1 MKLTNQDFDAIR
13 RWMHRNAR
21 PLDLARWQ
29 YHFESGSAEAVLQSL
44 SAYQNEDGLEADC
57 WNPASAPMQT
67 WAAACILRE
76 LNAPKEHPIVAGI
89 LRYLGS
95 GAHFVDGLWQ
105 GAIPSNNDFPHAPWW
120 TFTER
125 SGEDWGYNPT
135 ASLAGFVLQYG
146 VSESALYKKAEGIAT
161 KILSLVIFY
170 AGVQMLLSSTK
181 NIFSDEVKEIPSA
194 IAIYVTIFSI
204 IGKLLLASYQYKQ
217 GKKINSSMLTAN
229 AINMRN
235 DVVISTSV
243 LLGLIFTFIF
253 KLPILDSIT
262 GLIISLFIIKSSISI
277 FIDSNV
283 ELMDGVKD
291 VNVYNKIFEAVEK
304 VPGAS
309 NPHRVRSR
317 MIGNLYMI
325 TLDIEVNPQI
335 TITQAHEIADAVEKS
350 IINSVD
356 NVYDILVHVEPAG
369 KCQTGEKF
377 GVDKDMV

>member
-1 MKLTNQDFDAIR
+1 MKAKREQILIRTSWISTIGNAILS
-13 RWMHRNAR
+13 ASKIIIG
-21 PLDLARWQ
+21 LFA
-29 YHFESGSAEAVLQSL
+29 GSLAVLGDGID
-44 SAYQNEDGLEADC
+44 SATDVII
-57 WNPASAPMQT
+57 S
-67 WAAACILRE
+67 
-76 LNAPKEHPIVAGI
+76 IVI
-89 LRYLGS
+89 IIN
-95 GAHFVDGLWQ
+95 Q
-105 GAIPSNNDFPHAPWW
+105 PPSKKYVF
-120 TFTER
+120 
-125 SGEDWGYNPT
+125 GY
-135 ASLAGFVLQYG
+135 
-146 VSESALYKKAEGIAT
+146 EKAEGIAT

-170 AGVQMLLSSTK
+170 AGVQMLISSIGS
-181 NIFSDEVKEIPSA
+181 IFTDESKEIPSA

-217 GKKINSSMLTAN
+217 GKKIDSSMLTAN

-235 DVVISTSV
+235 DVIISSGV

-291 VNVYNKIFEAVEK
+291 VNVYNKIFEAVEQ

-335 TITQAHEIADAVEKS
+335 TITQAHQIADSVEKS
-350 IINSVD
+350 IKSSID

-369 KCQTGEKF
+369 ECQTDEKF
-377 GVDKDMV
+377 GIDKGMVN

>member
-1 MKLTNQDFDAIR
+1 MKAKREQILIRTSWISTIGNAILSTSKIIVGL
-13 RWMHRNAR
+13 WA
-21 PLDLARWQ
+21 
-29 YHFESGSAEAVLQSL
+29 GSLAVLGDGID
-44 SAYQNEDGLEADC
+44 SATDVII
-57 WNPASAPMQT
+57 S
-67 WAAACILRE
+67 
-76 LNAPKEHPIVAGI
+76 IVMIFTARI
-89 LRYLGS
+89 I
-95 GAHFVDGLWQ
+95 Q
-105 GAIPSNNDFPHAPWW
+105 PPSKKYVF
-120 TFTER
+120 
-125 SGEDWGYNPT
+125 GY
-135 ASLAGFVLQYG
+135 
-146 VSESALYKKAEGIAT
+146 EKAEGIAT

-170 AGVQMLLSSTK
+170 AGVQMLISSIGS
-181 NIFSDEVKEIPSA
+181 IFSEKAKEIPSA

-204 IGKLLLASYQYKQ
+204 IGKLLLALYQYKQ
-217 GKKINSSMLTAN
+217 GKKIDSSMLTAN

-235 DVVISTSV
+235 DVIISSGV

-262 GLIISLFIIKSSISI
+262 GLIISLFIIKSSIGI

-291 VNVYNKIFEAVEK
+291 VNVYNKIFEAVET

-335 TITQAHEIADAVEKS
+335 TITQAHQIADAVEKS
-350 IINSVD
+350 IKSSID

-369 KCQTGEKF
+369 ECQTDEKF
-377 GVDKDMV
+377 GIDKGMVN